1 MSYLKYYWLSLLELL
16 EQVLA
21 LTSHV
26 EAGFERKERTGTVLI
41 DLSAAYDT
49 VWTDGLKMKLART
62 IRCRKTLKLLDQM
75 IGPRKFHVVLG
86 GTTSKTKRIKNGVPQ
101 GSVLAPALFNIYISD
116 MPDTTSMKLGYADD
130 WALTHQS
137 VSWEELERTLSEDLS
152 AMKKYFDSWYLR
164 MNTTKSVSTVFHL
177 NNREA
182 HRRLKI
188 NIDGTA
194 LPTEEN
200 PKYLGVTLD
209 RQLTYKRHLE
219 GVSRKI
225 GKRNCILRKLAGTT
239 WGASQTLLRTS
250 SLALC
255 YSAAEYCAP
264 VWTRSAHTSLVDVKL
279 RDSMRIVTGCLKPTP
294 VQWLPVMSAIA
305 PPHLRREEMNQKW
318 IERAQAEEIT
328 PLQKIFKQAP
338 STSRLKSRSPFYLS
352 KKLNY
357 NTQEKCREEWN
368 NKKPKGGRTC

>member
-26 EAGFERKERTGTVLI
+26 EAGFERKEKTGTVLI

-137 VSWEELERTLSEDLS
+137 VS
-152 AMKKYFDSWYLR
+152 
-164 MNTTKSVSTVFHL
+164 
-177 NNREA
+177 
-182 HRRLKI
+182 
-188 NIDGTA
+188 
-194 LPTEEN
+194 
-200 PKYLGVTLD
+200 
-209 RQLTYKRHLE
+209 
-219 GVSRKI
+219 
-225 GKRNCILRKLAGTT
+225 
-239 WGASQTLLRTS
+239 
-250 SLALC
+250 
-255 YSAAEYCAP
+255 
-264 VWTRSAHTSLVDVKL
+264 
-279 RDSMRIVTGCLKPTP
+279 
-294 VQWLPVMSAIA
+294 
-305 PPHLRREEMNQKW
+305 
-318 IERAQAEEIT
+318 
-328 PLQKIFKQAP
+328 
-338 STSRLKSRSPFYLS
+338 
-352 KKLNY
+352 
-357 NTQEKCREEWN
+357 
-368 NKKPKGGRTC
+368 